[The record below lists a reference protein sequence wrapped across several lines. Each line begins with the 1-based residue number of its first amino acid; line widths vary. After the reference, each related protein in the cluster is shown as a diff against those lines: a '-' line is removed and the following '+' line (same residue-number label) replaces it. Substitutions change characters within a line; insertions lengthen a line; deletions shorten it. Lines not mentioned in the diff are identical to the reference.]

1 MLLGFGDTDHVACEA
16 GFGAN
21 DSSMKLHGTID
32 ENLRM
37 AVASAERLRGNP
49 IYKDTLAYWHDLL
62 HEARR
67 LRTQLPEAELRTLDP
82 LIAQLELA
90 LAERAR

>member
-1 MLLGFGDTDHVACEA
+1 
-16 GFGAN
+16 
-21 DSSMKLHGTID
+21 MKLDGTIED
-32 ENLRM
+32 NLRM
-37 AVASAERLRGNP
+37 AIASAERLRSNP
-49 IYKDTLAYWHDLL
+49 VYKDTLAYWHDLL

-82 LIAQLELA
+82 LIVQLELA